1 MFFSVVS
8 KKRKKRNSA
17 AFLCDLDVV
26 LMFSPVLDNRVIH
39 LAVQGRCGG
48 STMGL
53 QLAMNVIAQ
62 GGRVVWAYHELPDST
77 RFSQIFSELSPADS
91 SKFHAMNISGD
102 VTQAFERVNS
112 AIAMLPDVQ
121 LLVMDDWIEKTGRVS
136 KKHSEAIAKV
146 IGNRDQCSI
155 LLISKGGESMKEEVP
170 LNARGANK
178 DMEVWLLTKPKDGV
192 ERVLT
197 LPNKEIT
204 LELKEEGFF

>member
-1 MFFSVVS
+1 
-8 KKRKKRNSA
+8 
-17 AFLCDLDVV
+17 
-26 LMFSPVLDNRVIH
+26 
-39 LAVQGRCGG
+39 
-48 STMGL
+48 
-53 QLAMNVIAQ
+53 
-62 GGRVVWAYHELPDST
+62 
-77 RFSQIFSELSPADS
+77 
-91 SKFHAMNISGD
+91 MNISGD

-155 LLISKGGESMKEEVP
+155 LLISKGGESMKEDVP
-170 LNARGANK
+170 LNARGANR